1 MDTGTVKW
9 FNAGSGYGFIAPDDG
24 GNDLFVRA
32 GNVLGEDPAAL
43 AAGQRVEFESRE
55 AGMGRE
61 AIDVLRPAAETPR
74 HLWPVLTGTGGLTGA

>member
-1 MDTGTVKW
+1 
-9 FNAGSGYGFIAPDDG
+9 
-24 GNDLFVRA
+24 
-32 GNVLGEDPAAL
+32 VLGEDPVAL